1 VKTFALVFFFGV
13 VGFFVGVFIVDQL
26 FRWTGPFFAII
37 LSFVAIPF
45 SAAAGV
51 MVGFYVA
58 QRLWG

>member
-1 VKTFALVFFFGV
+1 VKTFTLVFFFGV

-26 FRWTGPFFAII
+26 FSWAGPFFAII
-37 LSFVAIPF
+37 LASIAIPF

-51 MVGFYVA
+51 MIGFYVA